1 MTWAGIADR
10 DGYEA
15 AVWSGP
21 LTFLESIAYCLPRA
35 LSWLSTCDVIV
46 DYGCGI
52 GRMTGPIA
60 SALPDSTVVGIDPEP
75 AMIGEARRRHPDVQF
90 TTDTN
95 MPVRSTDAVFSML
108 VLQHLPH
115 VEQVELVGRWVKALR
130 PRGRV
135 LAQVAIG
142 VDDVP
147 LSRQWQET
155 DLHTLFAGLDVT
167 VIARDDLFPTWR
179 WVYACL

>member
-1 MTWAGIADR
+1 MTWADIIDR
-10 DGYEA
+10 DGHEA

-21 LTFLESIAYCLPRA
+21 LTFAESVDHCLPRV

-60 SALPDSTVVGIDPEP
+60 DALPDSTVVGIDPEP
-75 AMIGEARRRHPDVQF
+75 SMVAEARRRHPDVQF
-90 TTDTN
+90 TTDTV
-95 MPVRSTDAVFSML
+95 MPLRSTDAVFSML

-115 VEQVELVGRWVKALR
+115 AEQLDLVGQWVKALR

-142 VDDVP
+142 TDDVP
-147 LSRQWQET
+147 LSRQWQEG
-155 DLHTLFAGLDVT
+155 DLVTLFAGLQVA